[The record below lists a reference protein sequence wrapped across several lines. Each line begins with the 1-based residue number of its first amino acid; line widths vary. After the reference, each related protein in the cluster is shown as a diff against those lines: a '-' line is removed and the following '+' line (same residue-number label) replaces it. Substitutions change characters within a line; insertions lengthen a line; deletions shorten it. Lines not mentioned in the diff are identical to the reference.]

1 MDVGTIACLSL
12 KAQPSCMHERIEGRG
27 KRLRVITHFHALLTL
42 FSSEPTC
49 AVLDELIDSAELI
62 DFLPT

>member
-1 MDVGTIACLSL
+1 
-12 KAQPSCMHERIEGRG
+12 MHERIEGRG